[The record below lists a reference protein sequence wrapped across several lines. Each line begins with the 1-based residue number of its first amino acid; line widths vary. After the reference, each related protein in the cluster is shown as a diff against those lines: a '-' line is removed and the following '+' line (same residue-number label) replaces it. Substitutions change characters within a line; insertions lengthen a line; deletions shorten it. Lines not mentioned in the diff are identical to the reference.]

1 MGRKATSKSTPEK
14 VVNDLAKAMFLAQL
28 ADAGMVTE
36 SAQAAGVD
44 RKTVYNW
51 RKTDKEFAQAWD
63 DALVAGTEILERE
76 ATRRAVDGV
85 EEPVIYQGQPT
96 PLYERN
102 PDGSTKFRIVM
113 VDDGQG
119 GKIQRQEP
127 VPLLDE
133 HGNPR
138 FLTIRKPSDTLMIFL
153 LKARR
158 PDKYRERFTAE
169 LTGKGGK
176 DLPAPAGVQAG
187 VLVVPGIIQD
197 PNAWSAAV
205 QQATPKEA

>member
-1 MGRKATSKSTPEK
+1 MGRRASSKSTPEK
-14 VVNDLAKAMFLAQL
+14 EVNDLAKAIFLAQL

-51 RKTDKEFAQAWD
+51 RKNDKEFAQAWD
-63 DALVAGTEILERE
+63 DALEAGTEILERE
-76 ATRRAVDGV
+76 AARRAVDGV

-102 PDGSTKFRIVM
+102 QDGSLKYRTVM

-133 HGNPR
+133 QGNPK

-176 DLPAPAGVQAG
+176 DLPAPGVQAG
-187 VLVVPGIIQD
+187 VLVVPGIMQD

-205 QQATPKEA
+205 QEATPKPE